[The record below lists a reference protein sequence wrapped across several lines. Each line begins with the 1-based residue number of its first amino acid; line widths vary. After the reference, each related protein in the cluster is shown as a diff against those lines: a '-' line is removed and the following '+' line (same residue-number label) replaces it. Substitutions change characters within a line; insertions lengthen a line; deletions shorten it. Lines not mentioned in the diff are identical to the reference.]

1 MFMFRRTRGGLAL
14 TLAIGLTLLALVAGV
29 GILAYNG
36 RTVFADG
43 NPHPTAPTATPVPP
57 TLTPTVAPSPSA
69 SPALNILPTATPI
82 PTATAAPAPTATQTG
97 GLGGF
102 AQLVQD
108 NCVLGIILLVI
119 LLLLILLLLFA
130 ANRNRRQN
138 QAVVVGPQGQNPN
151 QQGGGQNPNQQNPN

>member
-1 MFMFRRTRGGLAL
+1 MFMLRRTRGGLAL
-14 TLAIGLTLLALVAGV
+14 TLAIGLTLLALIAGV

-36 RTVFADG
+36 RSVFADG
-43 NPHPTAPTATPVPP
+43 NPHPTAPTATPVPS
-57 TLTPTVAPSPSA
+57 TPTPTIAPLPSA
-69 SPALNILPTATPI
+69 SPRLAVPTATPI
-82 PTATAAPAPTATQTG
+82 PTATTAPTATATPG
-97 GLGGF
+97 GGFGGF

-138 QAVVVGPQGQNPN
+138 QAVVVGPQGQNPS